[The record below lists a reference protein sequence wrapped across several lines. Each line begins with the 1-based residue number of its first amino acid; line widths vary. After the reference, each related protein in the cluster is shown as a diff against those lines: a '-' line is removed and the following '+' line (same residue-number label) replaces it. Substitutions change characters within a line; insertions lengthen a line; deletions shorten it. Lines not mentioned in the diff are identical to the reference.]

1 METKISMAQ
10 RERTDRQYMRD
21 GMSLPDKTARTEHIT
36 ALPDGPQIEHRAGQH
51 VAEEFIRSQVGG
63 DQGVGGEARDGGVEL
78 GGESVYFDEPIKAQL
93 ASIAPDLC
101 SRFSCCYTYANRTDE
116 PDEIDLTKELTS
128 MVEGTVTGEY
138 TYTNGKVNNSNALA
152 LAMIALSEEPKT
164 IAEALEREDT
174 EKWWQAICD
183 EINSWQELGVFKL
196 VDENELRK
204 QQVEIID
211 GKIVL
216 KLKVDEYSNPVRHK
230 ARVVARGFQ

>member
-1 METKISMAQ
+1 
-10 RERTDRQYMRD
+10 
-21 GMSLPDKTARTEHIT
+21 
-36 ALPDGPQIEHRAGQH
+36 
-51 VAEEFIRSQVGG
+51 
-63 DQGVGGEARDGGVEL
+63 
-78 GGESVYFDEPIKAQL
+78 
-93 ASIAPDLC
+93 
-101 SRFSCCYTYANRTDE
+101 
-116 PDEIDLTKELTS
+116 

-164 IAEALEREDT
+164 IAEALEREDA

-183 EINSWQELGVFKL
+183 EINSWRELGVFKL